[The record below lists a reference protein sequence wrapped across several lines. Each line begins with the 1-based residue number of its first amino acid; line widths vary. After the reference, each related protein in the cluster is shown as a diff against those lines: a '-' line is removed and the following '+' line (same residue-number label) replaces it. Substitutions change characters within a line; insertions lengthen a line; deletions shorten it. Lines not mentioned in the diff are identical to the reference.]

1 MEIIGLGL
9 GSNLGDR
16 VEMLR
21 KAIGFLGNSA
31 FENIQLSKVY
41 ETEPWGFVTENAFLN
56 MVLTAQTTFSPSQIL
71 EEIIRIEQILGRV
84 RVENQYSDRPIDLDI
99 LFYGAHSVQDIHLEI
114 PHPRMHSRRFV
125 LEPLRDINPFWQH
138 PITGVFI
145 DELLSQCIDKP
156 IINKGQLF

>member
-16 VEMLR
+16 AEMLR
-21 KAIGFLGNSA
+21 KAIGFIGNTA

-41 ETEPWGFVTENAFLN
+41 ETEPWGFVTENSFLN
-56 MVLTAQTTFSPSQIL
+56 MVLTAQTTFSPSQLL

-99 LFYGAHSVQDIHLEI
+99 LFYGSQSFKDSQLEI
-114 PHPRMHSRRFV
+114 PHPRMHTRRFV
-125 LEPLRDINPFWQH
+125 LEPLRDINPMWQH

-145 DELLSQCIDKP
+145 EDLIEKCTDNPLKCIGE
-156 IINKGQLF
+156 I

>member
-16 VEMLR
+16 AEMLR
-21 KAIGFLGNSA
+21 KAIGFIGNTA

-41 ETEPWGFVTENAFLN
+41 ETEPWGFVTENSFLN
-56 MVLTAQTTFSPSQIL
+56 MVLTAQTTFSPSQLL

-99 LFYGAHSVQDIHLEI
+99 LFYGSQSFKDSQLEI
-114 PHPRMHSRRFV
+114 PHPRMHTRRFV
-125 LEPLRDINPFWQH
+125 LEPLRDINPMWQH

-145 DELLSQCIDKP
+145 EDLIKKCTDNPLKCIGE
-156 IINKGQLF
+156 I